1 MKLYSNKNR
10 FKIWSLFLLM
20 LSGVLLMEGCKDISS
35 KSNLPNIII
44 FLADDM
50 GYGDLGCYG
59 SSDINSPNIDKI
71 ASEGVRFTNFYSNGP
86 ECTPTRVALMT
97 GRYQQ
102 RAGGLECAVGAG
114 NVGRYDEAEWLAGQ
128 GELGLP
134 VSENTLL
141 QALKRKGYQT
151 AKFGKWHL
159 GYEKK
164 FRPIK
169 HGFDHSFGPIGYG
182 GDYFYHTEQVE
193 TGMDDLTG
201 MHTLMENNQEVFYTG
216 RYYTRLFT
224 QKAVEW
230 LKSRKTGKPFF
241 LYMPYTAP
249 HSPYQGPDDMIDRP
263 LTADEWNIGTRETYV
278 KMTESLDSGI
288 GNILDYLSENKLEEE
303 TLVIFFSDNGGTKKA
318 DNGPFSGNKGQVF
331 EGGIH
336 VPCIIKWPGKIEEKI
351 VSNQTCLSF
360 DLTASVLRIIGVE
373 HDDVKLD
380 GIDIISH
387 VENNTADF
395 ERTLFW
401 RKKRGNGVFKAIR
414 HGEWKYLIQED
425 NLKVIHE
432 GLFNLKDDPSENQ
445 NLLNVN
451 PVLVEELKTK
461 INEWEDEVKA
471 DRLIP
476 FINSKK

>member
-1 MKLYSNKNR
+1 MKLNSNKNW
-10 FKIWSLFLLM
+10 FNIFPFLLIV
-20 LSGVLLMEGCKDISS
+20 LSGLWLIEGCNNISS
-35 KSNLPNIII
+35 KKDLPNIII
-44 FLADDM
+44 FIADDL

-59 SSDINSPNIDKI
+59 CTDIETPNIDNLAK
-71 ASEGVRFTNFYSNGP
+71 EGIRFTNFYSNGP

-102 RAGGLECAVGAG
+102 RVGGLECAVGAG

-141 QALKRKGYQT
+141 QNLKDKGYQT
-151 AKFGKWHL
+151 AMFGKWHL

-164 FRPIK
+164 FRPLK
-169 HGFDHSFGPIGYG
+169 HGFDYSFGPIGYG

-230 LKSRKTGKPFF
+230 LKSRKTAKPFF

-278 KMTESLDSGI
+278 KMVESLDSGI
-288 GNILDYLSENKLEEE
+288 GNILDYLSENRLEEE

-318 DNGPFSGNKGQVF
+318 DNGPFSGFKGQVY

-336 VPCIIKWPGKIEEKI
+336 VPCIIKWPEKIEKNK
-351 VSNQTCLSF
+351 VSNQICMSF
-360 DLTASVLRIIGVE
+360 DITASILEIIGVE
-373 HDDVKLD
+373 NDLELD
-380 GIDIISH
+380 GTDIISH
-387 VENNTADF
+387 AQKNKPDIN
-395 ERTLFW
+395 RTLFW
-401 RKKRGNGVFKAIR
+401 RKKRGTNVYKAIR
-414 HGEWKYLIQED
+414 DGDWKYLNQSDGSIVK
-425 NLKVIHE
+425 NE
-432 GLFNLKDDPSENQ
+432 GLFNLNNDSSEKENM
-445 NLLNVN
+445 L
-451 PVLVEELKTK
+451 EEKPELAEQLKIK
-461 INEWEDEVKA
+461 IMEWEREVKA
-471 DRLIP
+471 ERLK
-476 FINSKK
+476 SY